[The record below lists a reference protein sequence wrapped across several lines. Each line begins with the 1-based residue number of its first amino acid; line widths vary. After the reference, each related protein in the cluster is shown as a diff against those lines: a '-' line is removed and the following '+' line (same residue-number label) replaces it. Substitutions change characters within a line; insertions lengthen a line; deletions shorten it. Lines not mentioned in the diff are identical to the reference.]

1 MQEIAVL
8 MAAGLGTRMRPI
20 TEKIPKPLVQVSG
33 IPMIE
38 TVIEALRERKVGDI
52 YIVVGYLKEQF
63 QYLQQKYGN
72 IYLIENKDYREVNNI
87 SSIFAVADIIGE
99 ANCFICEADL
109 FISDS
114 MLLCRELKQ
123 SGYFGKMVQGYSA
136 DWGFDMNKDG
146 IYHIHK
152 GVTDSYNMVGVS
164 YFLKQDVKQIADAV
178 KNIYGTNGYEGLFW
192 DEVVDMLLETMNLT
206 IYPVDRGQIIEID
219 TVEEL
224 EKMHG

>member
-20 TEKIPKPLVQVSG
+20 TEKIPKPLVQVRG

-123 SGYFGKMVQGYSA
+123 SGYFGKMVQG
-136 DWGFDMNKDG
+136 WF
-146 IYHIHK
+146 IP
-152 GVTDSYNMVGVS
+152 
-164 YFLKQDVKQIADAV
+164 F
-178 KNIYGTNGYEGLFW
+178 
-192 DEVVDMLLETMNLT
+192 
-206 IYPVDRGQIIEID
+206 R
-219 TVEEL
+219 
-224 EKMHG
+224 